1 VSALAQLARHQVG
14 SIVATVIDFLTMI
27 AWVELAHGSPVT
39 GTALGASCGA
49 TTNFV
54 MGRRWIF
61 KVEGP
66 SAFRQALR
74 YALVAAGSLA
84 LNSLG
89 QELLLKHLG
98 MTSYVFTRAGVAV
111 TVAMSWNY
119 PLHRF
124 FVFRG
129 GRGEAA

>member
-1 VSALAQLARHQVG
+1 VSGFQQLLRHQVG
-14 SIVATVIDFLTMI
+14 SVIATIIDFLTMI
-27 AWVELAHGSPVT
+27 AWVELGHGSPVA

-49 TTNFV
+49 ATNFLL
-54 MGRRWIF
+54 GRRWIF

-89 QELLLKHLG
+89 QELLLRHLG
-98 MTSYVFTRAGVAV
+98 MTSYVLTRAGVAV

-129 GRGEAA
+129 GVREAA